1 MYEAVIN
8 PFTPIWW
15 KANISLTIIWLLV
28 ILISL
33 LFKEKERI
41 KIAKFL
47 GFLFLFDLIFF
58 YFALYY
64 MDGFDPAY
72 SLPLQYCSIM
82 QILGALALISRRQFL
97 YEFVLFFSLIG
108 PLQALYT
115 PGLPHADDY
124 FFIEFYISHGGAIL
138 SPLYLTFSLKMRP
151 RPFAWLKTLLCFSFI
166 ATLIY
171 FFNQRVGGNYMFLVE
186 KPPLDHPLLKFWEW
200 PNYLIS
206 WMFIL
211 ASFSIS
217 IAFIFWI
224 LRKLN
229 SK

>member
-1 MYEAVIN
+1 MYEAVII

-15 KANISLTIIWLLV
+15 KANTSLALVWLLV
-28 ILISL
+28 ISISL
-33 LFKEKERI
+33 FFKEKGRI
-41 KIAKFL
+41 KIAKLL

-58 YFALYY
+58 YFALNYL
-64 MDGFDPAY
+64 DGFDLAY

-82 QILGALALISRRQFL
+82 QIIGALALINRKQFL

-115 PGLPHADDY
+115 PGFPHADDY
-124 FFIEFYISHGGAIL
+124 FFVEFYISHGGAIL
-138 SPLYLTFSLKMRP
+138 SPLYLTISLKMRP
-151 RPFAWLKTLLCFSFI
+151 RPFAWLKTLMFFSLI
-166 ATLIY
+166 ASSIY
-171 FFNQRVGGNYMFLVE
+171 LFNKRVGGNYMFLIE
-186 KPPLDHPLLKFWEW
+186 KPPLDHPLLNLGEW

-211 ASFSIS
+211 TSFSIFV
-217 IAFIFWI
+217 AFIFWI
-224 LRKLN
+224 LRKLE